1 MEQHLKQ
8 EEKVMDDEQLERLSQ
23 TLELLFSAGYF
34 RAKIMGLGNFDKI
47 VGGMVWCIS
56 QCAHKVDVDL
66 LYSDN
71 QTIGQKIALTER
83 IVKVLP
89 ELSCPFSLEP
99 HQIQGLDLE
108 HIYPVVQWLVNE
120 ANFVRERLGNET
132 LNFAVYQFGQQ
143 GWHFSEQLECIDSAA
158 GVRPLVKRRPRKV
171 YRRVKRMADIVQ
183 PMVNNPKMEGHSTD
197 DDLQQSR
204 LNLAKNGDDDDDGE
218 RLIVMEA
225 ESAEIDG
232 QQRHDGI
239 AGQMPIIRMV
249 YKEQQNIETSNSA
262 NQQQSLEELER
273 ELEALEIEE
282 ANLAKSEAEEGERS
296 AQLVA
301 EFEQLDNEEQEQQKA
316 YETHG
321 TETVEQLRTLL
332 AQRDAIKADES
343 AFKAQCRQRLDE
355 LDTQIERLEQCEQ
368 NDAADEGTGDGGT
381 DEIAATNAAA
391 AQALHDDGMAR
402 ARALAAEVGATNRQI
417 VRLSRRLG
425 ARPSRVELAQY
436 QRKFVEL
443 CNQISAKHGETKRQ
457 YTLYN
462 TLVSKRDFIQ
472 REIRLLNSIDDQREL
487 AQREEYRDSLLDNLQ
502 QIGRGVDDSLDKM
515 LCKRRM
521 LQEQR
526 DQLHNQ
532 LQMLLDKQR
541 MYMKTVGE
549 FQQACQRNEQL
560 REALENNGQ
569 NETAKG
575 LIDD

>member
-1 MEQHLKQ
+1 MDSTKDEA
-8 EEKVMDDEQLERLSQ
+8 MDDELLEQLAQ

-34 RAKIMGLGNFDKI
+34 RAKIKGLSNFDKI

-56 QCAHKVDVDL
+56 QCAHRVDVDL

-71 QTIGQKIALTER
+71 QTIGQKIAMTEQ

-108 HIYPVVQWLVNE
+108 HIFPVVQWLVKE

-143 GWHFSEQLECIDSAA
+143 GWRFGEEMERIAHSW
-158 GVRPLVKRRPRKV
+158 VHPLVKRLPRKV
-171 YRRVKRMADIVQ
+171 YRRVKRMDGAQRIYGENTGTDSAHDAA
-183 PMVNNPKMEGHSTD
+183 GTSTVACEYSSSD
-197 DDLQQSR
+197 QKLTTDQ
-204 LNLAKNGDDDDDGE
+204 NLVEGE
-218 RLIVMEA
+218 RLVVMEA
-225 ESAEIDG
+225 SADDG
-232 QQRHDGI
+232 RHRRDDL
-239 AGQMPIIRMV
+239 MMMV
-249 YKEQQNIETSNSA
+249 YLEENTDHTEMQEDHPHAIEELN
-262 NQQQSLEELER
+262 NELEELEV
-273 ELEALEIEE
+273 EE
-282 ANLAKSEAEEGERS
+282 AKLVEAEANEAEHS
-296 AQLVA
+296 AQLKTA
-301 EFEQLDNEEQEQQKA
+301 FELLENDEREREKA
-316 YETHG
+316 YEAHND
-321 TETVEQLRTLL
+321 ETVEQLRTLL
-332 AQRDAIKADES
+332 AQRDEIKSDDS
-343 AFKAQCRQRLDE
+343 AFKAQCRQNLAEMDA
-355 LDTQIERLEQCEQ
+355 QIERLEQCGAD
-368 NDAADEGTGDGGT
+368 DANIDEN
-381 DEIAATNAAA
+381 EATAAA
-391 AQALHDDGMAR
+391 KEQMLRDGIAR
-402 ARALAAEVGATNRQI
+402 ARELTREVEATNRHI

-425 ARPSRVELAQY
+425 ARPSQVELAQY

-462 TLVSKRDFIQ
+462 TLVIKRDFIQ
-472 REIRLLNSIDDQREL
+472 REINLLNSIDDQREL

-515 LCKRRM
+515 LCKRRA

-541 MYMKTVGE
+541 LYMKTVGE

-560 REALENNGQ
+560 RNAFEGEQ
-569 NETAKG
+569 
-575 LIDD
+575 IQ